1 MPETWLE
8 ALAEQRELLI
18 AQYAHEDEVADGL
31 QSEPREPAAG
41 EIVPDIEYYDVAT
54 GQLVLVYFKTREDA

>member
-8 ALAEQRELLI
+8 VIARERESILAQH
-18 AQYAHEDEVADGL
+18 AHADDVADGL

-54 GQLVLVYFKTREDA
+54 GQLVLVYFKTGEDA